1 MLPTKKPLM
10 EELEKM
16 RRAIDRI
23 WDRYAGEFFPR
34 TSELQWV
41 PPVDVMDTED
51 SVVVTIEIP
60 GLRPENIDISV
71 TADRLNISGDKQK
84 EGVEKEQDYHF
95 AELRYGKF
103 SRSIQLPATVD
114 PDRVEA
120 YYRNGILRIT
130 MVKAEKAKTKHIKIK
145 AA

>member
-1 MLPTKKPLM
+1 MLPTKKPLTQ
-10 EELEKM
+10 ELEKM

-23 WDRYAGEFFPR
+23 WDRYGGEFFPS
-34 TSELQWV
+34 TSELQWA
-41 PPVDVMDTED
+41 PPVDVMHTED
-51 SVVVTIEIP
+51 SVVATIEIP

-84 EGVEKEQDYHF
+84 EGVEKEQDYHL

-120 YYRNGILRIT
+120 YYRNGVLRIT
-130 MVKAEKAKTKHIKIK
+130 MVKAEKAKTKHIEIK